1 MSREKHEVI
10 EIMSYVPEVIIDA
23 SEWSVEDMQNFACA
37 GSISNSRLV
46 IKNTKHL
53 SCDQLEKII
62 KIDGSS
68 ARNSNV
74 AIEL

>member
-1 MSREKHEVI
+1 M
-10 EIMSYVPEVIIDA
+10 IDA
-23 SEWSVEDMQNFACA
+23 SEWSVEELQDFASA
-37 GSISNSRLV
+37 SSISNSKLI

-53 SCDQLEKII
+53 TCDELEKII

-68 ARNSNV
+68 AKNNNV